1 MHLLHSYRTMCIVLK
16 IIHSTLS
23 WNKYIGKRVK
33 KQKQTKKILATMAGT
48 PTAPSPAWIVFAPLP
63 GWASSL
69 PEAQRKAPAGVSW
82 AHSLLTL
89 VLQECRTALKRR
101 GSCSRGT
108 FTIFP
113 GKKKTRISSHSWIRF
128 QRHLSQQHWRWSYLE
143 PLRETV
149 NHPTAT
155 LDIWYSFGH
164 NRIYYLLNRKQNKW
178 AKSDQ
183 NDFSTMEQYL

>member
-23 WNKYIGKRVK
+23 WNKYIGKRAK
-33 KQKQTKKILATMAGT
+33 KQNKKTKKVLATTAGT
-48 PTAPSPAWIVFAPLP
+48 PLPQLLP
-63 GWASSL
+63 GSCL
-69 PEAQRKAPAGVSW
+69 PLSWGEPAPCPRHKHKALAWLSW

-89 VLQECRTALKRR
+89 VLQECRTALNRR

-113 GKKKTRISSHSWIRF
+113 GKRKTRISSHSWIRF
-128 QRHLSQQHWRWSYLE
+128 QRHLSQQGEQWFYLE

-149 NHPTAT
+149 NHPTANIRH
-155 LDIWYSFGH
+155 LIFIWTQQD
-164 NRIYYLLNRKQNKW
+164 LL
-178 AKSDQ
+178 
-183 NDFSTMEQYL
+183 FTE

>member
-33 KQKQTKKILATMAGT
+33 KQKQTKRILATRAGRRS
-48 PTAPSPAWIVFAPLP
+48 ALSPAWMAFAPLRVSRARP
-63 GWASSL
+63 QA
-69 PEAQRKAPAGVSW
+69 PRKAPAGASC

-113 GKKKTRISSHSWIRF
+113 GKKETRISSHNWIRF
-128 QRHLSQQHWRWSYLE
+128 QRHLSQQHWRWFYLE
-143 PLRETV
+143 PFAETV

-155 LDIWYSFGH
+155 LDIWYAFGH
-164 NRIYYLLNRKQNKW
+164 NMIYSLNRKQNKW

-183 NDFSTMEQYL
+183 NDFSTMEKYL